1 MSEFNKTN
9 GEFRFRTWHPKPG
22 YDSWMW
28 PSKIYLDSNGQ
39 KTDPNQKVFGG
50 FTPDQWIQKA
60 EAGLAISA
68 QLGKGGRPIRSW
80 TTTELEK
87 WKNSKGEFR
96 LLAIPATSKG
106 RVVIDDPLVAPPVPV
121 VGEPG
126 VKPEEPTDH
135 NLGAKAKLIEKTE
148 GQKLFDAGTGR
159 VTFMAGGKIINL
171 KVGEPFTS
179 ETNGKKWVVKFG
191 EDGKLYILPVK

>member
-1 MSEFNKTN
+1 M
-9 GEFRFRTWHPKPG
+9 
-22 YDSWMW
+22 
-28 PSKIYLDSNGQ
+28 
-39 KTDPNQKVFGG
+39 
-50 FTPDQWIQKA
+50 
-60 EAGLAISA
+60 
-68 QLGKGGRPIRSW
+68 
-80 TTTELEK
+80 
-87 WKNSKGEFR
+87 
-96 LLAIPATSKG
+96 
-106 RVVIDDPLVAPPVPV
+106 PV

-126 VKPEEPTDH
+126 VKPEAPTDH